1 MAKKITDE
9 ETFSYDKSM
18 EEIEEILE
26 MAENNEL
33 GIDELT
39 EKVQRVST
47 LLAKCQKKLKK
58 TYEKI
63 KKIFKEIE

>member
-1 MAKKITDE
+1 
-9 ETFSYDKSM
+9 M
-18 EEIEEILE
+18 EEIEEILG

-47 LLAKCQKKLKK
+47 LLAKCQKKLKE
-58 TYEKI
+58 TDEKI
-63 KKIFKEIE
+63 EKIFKEME